1 MLMQSGDGA
10 IHLLPALPDVWMTGG
25 NINGLK
31 ARGGFEIINMQWK
44 DGKLVKAVIKS
55 NLGSNLRLRVP
66 NEMKFISGTSLK
78 KAIGENKN
86 SFYYVEEIPTP
97 IISPKA
103 MVTKPELKE
112 TFLYDIPT
120 QPSQVYTIILK

>member
-1 MLMQSGDGA
+1 MQSADGA

-44 DGKLVKAVIKS
+44 NGKLVKAVIKS
-55 NLGSNLRLRVP
+55 TLGGNLRLRVP
-66 NEMKFISGTSLK
+66 NEMKINNGVALK
-78 KAIGENKN
+78 KAMGENKN
-86 SFYYVEEIPTP
+86 PFYYIEEITKP

-103 MVTKPELKE
+103 MITMPALKE
-112 TFLYDIPT
+112 SFMYDIPT
-120 QPSQVYTIILK
+120 QRGQVYTIISK